1 MTMHHGMNELKGRWG
16 PFPDHCQEGATPTH
30 PQRMVEVQ
38 VDSLEPATGED
49 QFVMGRRVFAD
60 VREGQGVTRRRSNL
74 RRGAQGPAPEA

>member
-1 MTMHHGMNELKGRWG
+1 M
-16 PFPDHCQEGATPTH
+16 A
-30 PQRMVEVQ
+30 EVQ

-74 RRGAQGPAPEA
+74 RGGTQGLAPEA